1 MCYHASEQF
10 RDKKCFVKNC
20 RSGVIDGITD
30 KTSGGGIYWCPE
42 HEEEITNAILS
53 RDEDALAELQKKY
66 GIK

>member
-42 HEEEITNAILS
+42 HEQNIISALLLK
-53 RDEDALAELQKKY
+53 DGDDVEDALDKVYNL
-66 GIK
+66 